1 MIKKEKI
8 ALLLSWIFLLISIN
22 SYTNSYIFSH
32 SFSYNSFK
40 TKNIYEII
48 SNTIFVLP
56 FFVFSYLSYKL
67 INTKKNIHKF
77 TLIFLLYGIWQL
89 IIGII
94 LHKEKIK
101 INDYQI
107 IFCLL
112 NILLILHLS
121 YIKKY
126 YELFIKYLYIFIIFI
141 SCIGFYFSLNILC
154 EFIVNSDLYFL
165 YATKTLSPES
175 NTFGQP
181 TPRITGISR
190 ILVVI
195 FYFIFFYSTS
205 KDYNKNY
212 KIFFNIILFFLVTL
226 ILLMQSRM
234 AFFGLLIG
242 LVFYFLIVEK
252 KLLNKIIVVILIF
265 VLPFIT
271 SRLIVYSKYYYNLQK
286 EYKISN
292 SQNYEEFKKFK
303 ERTLNDRILGDNKY
317 SGSGRVDIWNTSLRI
332 IFKNKLIFGNGPQ
345 SDRKLISQY
354 YLDNNSY
361 ELLTYGTNSSNAII
375 YSILCGGIIGLFL
388 LLAIYYLLLK
398 ILLNF
403 FCATQKVHKNFIENF
418 LITTII
424 FLIVRSAFENS
435 FAVFGVDFLLITLCY
450 YILILKEG
458 KKIILQ

>member
-1 MIKKEKI
+1 MKKEKI
-8 ALLLSWIFLLISIN
+8 ALLLSWVFLLISIN
-22 SYTNSYIFSH
+22 SYTNSFIFSD
-32 SFSYNSFK
+32 SFFYNGFK
-40 TKNIYEII
+40 TLNIYEII

-56 FFVFSYLSYKL
+56 FIVFSYLSYKL
-67 INTKKNIHKF
+67 IDTKKKIYKF
-77 TLIFLLYGIWQL
+77 TLIFFLYGIWQL
-89 IIGII
+89 IVGII
-94 LHKEKIK
+94 LYKDKLK

-121 YIKKY
+121 NIKKY
-126 YELFIKYLYIFIIFI
+126 YELFIKYLYISIIFI
-141 SCIGFYFSLNILC
+141 SCIGFYFSFNILF
-154 EFIVNSDLYFL
+154 EFITNSDLYYL

-181 TPRITGISR
+181 TPRVTGISR
-190 ILVVI
+190 ILVVL
-195 FYFIFFYSTS
+195 FYFIFFYFTS

-212 KIFFNIILFFLVTL
+212 KIFYIIILFFLVTL

-252 KLLNKIIVVILIF
+252 KLLNKIIVVIFIF
-265 VLPFIT
+265 GLPFIT
-271 SRLIVYSKYYYNLQK
+271 SKFIVYSKYYYNLQN

-292 SQNYEEFKKFK
+292 SSNYEEFKMLK
-303 ERTLNDRILGDNKY
+303 EKALNDRIFGDNKY
-317 SGSGRVDIWNTSLRI
+317 KSSGRIDIWNTSLKI

-345 SDRKLISQY
+345 SDRKLIGQY

-361 ELLTYGTNSSNAII
+361 KELLTYGTNSSNAII
-375 YSILCGGIIGLFL
+375 YSILCGGIISLFL

-403 FCATQKVHKNFIENF
+403 FWAVQKDHKNFIENF

-435 FAVFGVDFLLITLCY
+435 FAVFGVDFILISLCY
-450 YILILKEG
+450 YILILKKD
-458 KKIILQ
+458 KKIIFK